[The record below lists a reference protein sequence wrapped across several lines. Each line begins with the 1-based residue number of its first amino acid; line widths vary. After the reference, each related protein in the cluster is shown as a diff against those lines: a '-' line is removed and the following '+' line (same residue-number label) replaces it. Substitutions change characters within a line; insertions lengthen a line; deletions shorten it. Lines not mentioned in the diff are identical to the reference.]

1 MGDISE
7 LTLGEEGD
15 LALRIT
21 VHDFEVCVNSYHPS
35 LSDTMR

>member
-7 LTLGEEGD
+7 LTAGEEGD

-21 VHDFEVCVNSYHPS
+21 VHDFEARVNSYHPS
-35 LSDTMR
+35 LSDTI